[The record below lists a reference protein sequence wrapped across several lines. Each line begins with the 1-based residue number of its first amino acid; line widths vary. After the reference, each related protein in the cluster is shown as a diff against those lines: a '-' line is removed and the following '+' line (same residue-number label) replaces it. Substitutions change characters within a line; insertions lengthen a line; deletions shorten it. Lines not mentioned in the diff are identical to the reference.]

1 MGAAPDDLL
10 VDVQGVSKR
19 FCRGLRRSLRYAAA
33 DMVRELVTG
42 RRPGPD
48 LRPEEF
54 WAVRDVSVGLRRGEA
69 LGLVGRN
76 GAGKTTLLRMIAGL
90 IRPDAGVVRTRGR
103 VVPLLALGAGFN
115 PVLSGR
121 ENIVVNMSIL
131 GVPATEIR
139 RRMDEVIAFAEIDP
153 AALAAPVRTY
163 SSGMAA
169 RLGFAAAI
177 HTDPDVL
184 LIDEVLA
191 VGDMA
196 FRAKC
201 YRKLAELR
209 GRGTAFIMVS
219 HSTQMIT
226 SVCDHAAYLVRGRLQ
241 RFGPAAD
248 VMDGYE
254 LDLGERSSEGPVGGI
269 YSDRNGELQP
279 KADSALH
286 ITDVRFETAGGE
298 RAAGPESGET
308 GRLCVRFRSGREIPG
323 VGLFVIIRDANGT
336 GDTVLVLN
344 SLDDGR
350 PVDVGEGD
358 REIRLTLD
366 PCGLR
371 PGAYTAKIAVL
382 RFPMDVLDVVES
394 FPFRVRPSAPVRE
407 CRFYQPREWDSVPV
421 AGPVPSEIVSQ

>member
-19 FCRGLRRSLRYAAA
+19 FCRGLRRSLRYAAT

-54 WAVRDVSVGLRRGEA
+54 WAVREVSVGLRRGEA

-90 IRPDAGVVRTRGR
+90 IRPDEGMVRTRGR

-139 RRMDEVIAFAEIDP
+139 RRMDEVIAFAEIDS

-191 VGDMA
+191 VGDIA

-201 YRKLAELR
+201 YRRLAELR
-209 GRGTAFIMVS
+209 EGGTAFILVS
-219 HSTQMIT
+219 HSTPMIT

-254 LDLGERSSEGPVGGI
+254 LDLGETGSDGPVVGI
-269 YSDRNGELQP
+269 RSDRTGG
-279 KADSALH
+279 SGLH
-286 ITDVRFETAGGE
+286 IMDVRFETADGE
-298 RAAGPESGET
+298 LTPGPETGEV
-308 GRLCVRFRSGREIPG
+308 GRLCVRCRSDRDLSG
-323 VGLFVIIRDANGT
+323 VGVSVIVRDANGT
-336 GDTVLVLN
+336 GEAVLVLN

-350 PVDVGEGD
+350 PVDVEKGD
-358 REIRLTLD
+358 RVIRLTLD
-366 PCGLR
+366 PCVLR
-371 PGAYTAKIAVL
+371 PGAYTAKLAVL

-407 CRFYQPREWDSVPV
+407 CRFYQPRMWDSVPV